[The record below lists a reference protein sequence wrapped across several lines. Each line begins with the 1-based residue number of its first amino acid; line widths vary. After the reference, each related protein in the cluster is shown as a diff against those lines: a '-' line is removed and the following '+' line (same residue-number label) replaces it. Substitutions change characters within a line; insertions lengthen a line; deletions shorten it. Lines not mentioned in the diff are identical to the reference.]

1 MFIPD
6 TAPTAT
12 RPARIIIGCS
22 RITKRNVTYYYI
34 IQINDMYLSITKENT
49 LNFEVPKTSY

>member
-12 RPARIIIGCS
+12 RPARISIGCS